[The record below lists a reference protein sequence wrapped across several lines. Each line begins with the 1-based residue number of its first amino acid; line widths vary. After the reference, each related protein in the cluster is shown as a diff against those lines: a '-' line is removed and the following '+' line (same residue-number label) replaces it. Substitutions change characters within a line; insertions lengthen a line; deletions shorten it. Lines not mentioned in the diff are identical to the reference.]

1 MKYEDINKRITL
13 INIGV
18 YKTFQNS
25 VWYMFSD
32 IYMIIQIYDHIYVII
47 GRREASGWPLSIVAT
62 VQVILEQGQ

>member
-47 GRREASGWPLSIVAT
+47 GR
-62 VQVILEQGQ
+62 